1 MDTGEVSELGESI
14 IREISKVIIGKK
26 NVLELF
32 LVGILANGHI
42 LIEDLPGLAKTMM
55 ARSFSMVMDLKFS
68 RIQFTPDLLPA
79 DILGVNIFKKDRFVF
94 QKGPIFANIVLADEI
109 NRAPPKTQSALLEV
123 MEERQITIEGETY
136 PAESP
141 FFVIATQNPIELEG
155 TYPLPEAQIDRFIMR
170 FSVGYP
176 EKSDEIEILNR
187 RIKRK
192 ADKFTLEKIVAKE
205 DIIKMQRTI
214 EDVYISE
221 SVLEYIVN
229 LVSRTREVKDT
240 EVGASPRGSL
250 ALMKLSKALAV
261 LRGRDYVIPDDIKD
275 LAIPALAHRI
285 ILRRDLWY
293 TKITQ
298 EDIIKNIMETV
309 EVPKFK

>member
-1 MDTGEVSELGESI
+1 
-14 IREISKVIIGKK
+14 
-26 NVLELF
+26 
-32 LVGILANGHI
+32 LANGHI

>member
-261 LRGRDYVIPDDIKD
+261 LRGRDYVIPDDVKD

>member
-298 EDIIKNIMETV
+298 EDVIKNIMETV

>member
-26 NVLELF
+26 NILELF

>member
-155 TYPLPEAQIDRFIMR
+155 TYPLPEAQIDRVIMR

>member
-214 EDVYISE
+214 ENVYISE